1 MFAKNVI
8 NYVDHHH
15 GQASRTVLSGYPAIR
30 GNTMREK
37 EASYLD
43 KMPWVHEALLREPRG
58 HRNLLGAI
66 LTDPVQEDSAYGI
79 LFLHPS
85 GLFDGCGDSTLSA
98 ASALV
103 EMGMVQAVEPVTR
116 FQLDTV
122 LGPLGIEA
130 DVSDGVVNQVRF
142 RNVPSYYI
150 GDMNVAL
157 PDGRTVQIE
166 LSFGGLTYGF
176 IDGPAL
182 GISLEQSSEAA
193 IISTA
198 QALWDAI
205 GDDTGLTNPVT
216 GEAARI
222 DLFTFVQREDAASG
236 SRYRAANVYRP
247 GRMGR
252 TPSGTGSSAH
262 IALRV
267 AKGVHQPAEPFVQE
281 SLLGLVFTGT
291 AERSKTEN
299 GHDCVMPTIGAKS
312 FMMGMGNAV
321 IDPADPFGHG
331 FIVEG

>member
-1 MFAKNVI
+1 MFVKNVI

-37 EASYLD
+37 ESNYL
-43 KMPWVHEALLREPRG
+43 KGMPWVDEALLREPRG

-66 LTDPVQEDSAYGI
+66 LTDPVREDSAYGV

-85 GLFDGCGDSTLSA
+85 GLFDGCGDSTLST

-103 EMGMVQAVEPVTR
+103 ETGMVEMTEPVTR

-130 DVSDGVVNQVRF
+130 DVSNGVVTQVRF
-142 RNVPSYYI
+142 RNVPSYHV
-150 GDMNVAL
+150 GDLEVAL
-157 PDGRTVQIE
+157 PDGRQVEIE

-176 IDGPAL
+176 IDAKAL
-182 GISLEQSSEAA
+182 GIKLEQSSEAA
-193 IISTA
+193 IVSTA
-198 QALWDAI
+198 QALWAEI
-205 GDDTGLTNPVT
+205 GEVTDLVDPVT

-222 DLFTFVQREDAASG
+222 DLFTFVQREDAQTG
-236 SRYRAANVYRP
+236 SKYRAANVYRP

-267 AKGVHQPAEPFVQE
+267 AKGQHEAGEPFVQE
-281 SLLGLVFTGT
+281 SLLGLHFTGT
-291 AERSKTEN
+291 AERGKAAN
-299 GHDCVMPTIGAKS
+299 GHDCVLPTIGAKS
-312 FMMGMGNAV
+312 FMMGMGSAL

>member
-1 MFAKNVI
+1 MLAKNVLS
-8 NYVDHHH
+8 YVDHHH

-30 GNTMREK
+30 GSTMREK
-37 EASYLD
+37 EASYLER
-43 KMPWVHEALLREPRG
+43 MPWVHETLLREPRG

-66 LTDPVQEDSAYGI
+66 LTDPVSDDSAYGV

-85 GLFDGCGDSTLSA
+85 GLFDGCGDSTLST

-103 EMGMVQAVEPVTR
+103 EMGMVEVTEPTTR

-122 LGPLGIEA
+122 LGPLCIEA
-130 DVSDGVVNQVRF
+130 DVSGGVVTQVRF
-142 RNVPSYYI
+142 RNVPSYHI
-150 GDMNVAL
+150 GDMKAAL
-157 PDGRTVQIE
+157 PDGREVQIE

-176 IDGPAL
+176 IDAPAL
-182 GISLEQSSEAA
+182 GITLEQSSEAV
-193 IISTA
+193 IIRTA
-198 QALWDAI
+198 QALWAAM
-205 GDDTGLTNPVT
+205 GDETGLTDPVT

-222 DLFTFVQREDAASG
+222 DLFTFVQRGKAQTG
-236 SRYRAANVYRP
+236 SKYRAANVYRP

-267 AKGVHQPAEPFVQE
+267 AKGLHEAGEPFVQE
-281 SLLGLVFTGT
+281 SLLGLHFTGT
-291 AERSKTEN
+291 AERSKTGN
-299 GHDCVMPTIGAKS
+299 GHDCVLPTIGAKS